1 MAKIYRVD
9 TISMN
14 KEKKFLRILKIN
26 REKKYIALINQ
37 EYLRALSFN
46 YWRTCRMNIIF
57 FKIFV
62 FFHKHLYASI
72 MKLIKVL
79 KINITLFNEGHFY
92 IYFILKFYHNWK
104 NS

>member
-1 MAKIYRVD
+1 
-9 TISMN
+9 MN
-14 KEKKFLRILKIN
+14 KEKKFLRILK
-26 REKKYIALINQ
+26 INQ

-57 FKIFV
+57 FEIF
-62 FFHKHLYASI
+62 FYKHLYASV

-92 IYFILKFYHNWK
+92 IYIYIFYLETL
-104 NS
+104 S